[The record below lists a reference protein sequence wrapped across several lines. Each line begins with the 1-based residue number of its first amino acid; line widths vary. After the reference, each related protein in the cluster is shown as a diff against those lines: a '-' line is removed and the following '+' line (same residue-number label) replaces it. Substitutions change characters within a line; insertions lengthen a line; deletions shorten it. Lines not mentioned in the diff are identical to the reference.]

1 MTQENG
7 DTIHLIDTLEH
18 PSSGD
23 NAHALLHEIVKLLEQ
38 LLEQDQPS
46 HIDLQAIPLSSED
59 LEILA
64 ETLGEGDINAEVFD
78 YGVTRISATGIPGV
92 WWVVQLD
99 EAEQILGEFIE
110 INYSPEAM
118 IAASE
123 DIREGREALKARLFE
138 AGMQNKRRTPRHKS
152 EK

>member
-1 MTQENG
+1 MKHDDGN
-7 DTIHLIDTLEH
+7 TIHLIDTLDH
-18 PSSGD
+18 PSRGD

-38 LLEQDQPS
+38 LLERDEPS
-46 HIDLQAIPLSSED
+46 HIDLQAIPLSTED

-64 ETLGEGDINAEVFD
+64 ETLGEGDINAEVID

-110 INYSPEAM
+110 VNYCPESI
-118 IAASE
+118 IALNE

-138 AGMQNKRRTPRHKS
+138 ARMQNKRRTP
-152 EK
+152 